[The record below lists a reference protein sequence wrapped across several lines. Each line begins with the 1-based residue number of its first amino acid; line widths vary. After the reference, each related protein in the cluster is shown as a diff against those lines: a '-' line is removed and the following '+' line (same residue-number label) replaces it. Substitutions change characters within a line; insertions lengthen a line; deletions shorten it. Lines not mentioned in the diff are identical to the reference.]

1 MVGAKAQLTLAVG
14 VWLAVS
20 GALAA
25 APDASL
31 VVDGACRDGAA
42 QGRYELRT
50 TRGTLR
56 VAGAFNHGGRT
67 GSFIFWNDVGSRIAH
82 VPYDEDVRNGTLA
95 TWFDAAS
102 GGEPLRRDQSAWRR
116 GARDGSTRTWY
127 RDGRRRTEA
136 EFAKGALVT
145 ASAWSE
151 AGAKLAE
158 HAARELV
165 LRDVAAA
172 DARYEQ
178 LETLIRAHLPQC
190 D

>member
-1 MVGAKAQLTLAVG
+1 MVVAHAQLITLG
-14 VWLAVS
+14 LGLAFS

-25 APDASL
+25 APDATL
-31 VVDGACRDGAA
+31 VVDGSCRDGAA

-50 TRGTLR
+50 TAGSLR
-56 VAGAFNHGGRT
+56 VAGAFNHGSRT
-67 GSFIFWNDVGSRIAH
+67 GSFIFWSDGGNRVAH

-95 TWFDAAS
+95 TWYDASAA
-102 GGEPLRRDQSAWRR
+102 GELPRRDESAWRR
-116 GARDGSTRTWY
+116 GAREGSTRTWY
-127 RDGRRRTEA
+127 RDGRRRSEA
-136 EFAKGALVT
+136 EFARGTLIT
-145 ASAWSE
+145 ATAWSD
-151 AGAKLAE
+151 AGAKLPE

-178 LETLIRAHLPQC
+178 LELLVRGHLPQC